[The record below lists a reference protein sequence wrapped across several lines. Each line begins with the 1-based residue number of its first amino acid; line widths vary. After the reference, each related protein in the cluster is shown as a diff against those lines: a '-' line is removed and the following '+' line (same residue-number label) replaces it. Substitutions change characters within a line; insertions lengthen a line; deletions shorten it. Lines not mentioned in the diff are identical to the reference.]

1 MVKSPLARIL
11 LGLAALTLIA
21 VTALAL
27 GSRQAVIVTGDGR
40 HVIATKGSSK
50 VVLVHP
56 GSDTGLTTIAGNLSK
71 DSYAVYFCCYGSTIA
86 GPNAGFG
93 HTYWVAQGF
102 TPSVDAT
109 VTKLKASVGF
119 VEGVNE
125 VVLSLYSDS
134 NGIPGTALFS
144 KRTKVGAL
152 GNYGD
157 CCILAD
163 VNYAAGAAI
172 TAGTPYWVVVSTDKN
187 STTTFAAWTYNT
199 TDMRQNVNLVA
210 SYVDGTWTSEFGL
223 QGGFAVLG
231 N

>member
-1 MVKSPLARIL
+1 MVKSPLGRAL
-11 LGLAALTLIA
+11 LGLAALTLIGL
-21 VTALAL
+21 TALAIV
-27 GSRQAVIVTGDGR
+27 SRQGIIVTGDGR

-50 VVLVHP
+50 VVP
-56 GSDTGLTTIAGNLSK
+56 ADTVLEAGLTTIAGNLSK

-125 VVLSLYSDS
+125 IVLGLYADS
-134 NGIPGTALFS
+134 NGIPGTALFT

-157 CCILAD
+157 CCVLAD
-163 VNYAAGAAI
+163 VSYTAGVAI

-187 STTTFAAWTYNT
+187 SVTTFAAWAYNT

-210 SYVDGTWTSEFGL
+210 SYVDGTWTSGFGL
-223 QGGFAVLG
+223 QGGYAVLG